1 MTLKGVIF
9 EDFVNYKKPCMVL
22 EFPKCNFKCDK
33 ENGTQV
39 CQNCSLVKEPDIQV
53 ESSHLVDLYVSN
65 PITEAV
71 CFQGLEPF
79 DSYLEILEFI
89 YELRQHSQ
97 DDVVIYTGYTWDEI
111 HEQVEFLR
119 GYKNIVVKFGR
130 YKPGQESHMDD
141 VLGVKLASDNQYAI
155 RL

>member
-33 ENGTQV
+33 ESSTQV

-53 ESSHLVDLYVSN
+53 ESSHLVDLYVNN

>member
-1 MTLKGVIF
+1 
-9 EDFVNYKKPCMVL
+9 
-22 EFPKCNFKCDK
+22 
-33 ENGTQV
+33 
-39 CQNCSLVKEPDIQV
+39 
-53 ESSHLVDLYVSN
+53 
-65 PITEAV
+65 
-71 CFQGLEPF
+71 
-79 DSYLEILEFI
+79 
-89 YELRQHSQ
+89 LRQHSQ